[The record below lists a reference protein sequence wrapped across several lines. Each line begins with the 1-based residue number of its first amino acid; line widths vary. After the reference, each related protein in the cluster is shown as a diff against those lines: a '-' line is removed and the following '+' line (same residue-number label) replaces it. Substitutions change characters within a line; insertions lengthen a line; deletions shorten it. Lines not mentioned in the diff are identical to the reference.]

1 MPRSEAFC
9 WSTNQQAVYITNA
22 FRMYIPGLSRN
33 INRVFFD
40 RLLVALKRAGCV
52 SKQAFIEVVA
62 KMAK

>member
-1 MPRSEAFC
+1 
-9 WSTNQQAVYITNA
+9 
-22 FRMYIPGLSRN
+22 MYIPGLSRN